1 MANLSSKTGTVTT
14 PVQAQL
20 SLANNAATSV
30 QDFSAYDAQEISRL
44 VYVNATC

>member
-14 PVQAQL
+14 PVQACL

-30 QDFSAYDAQEISRL
+30 QDLGAFD
-44 VYVNATC
+44 